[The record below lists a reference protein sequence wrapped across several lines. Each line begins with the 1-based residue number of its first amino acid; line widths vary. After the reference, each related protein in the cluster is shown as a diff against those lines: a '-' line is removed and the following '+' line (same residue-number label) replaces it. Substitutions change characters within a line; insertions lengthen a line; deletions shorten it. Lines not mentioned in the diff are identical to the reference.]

1 LARPGIREQSVVRT
15 ILATIPI
22 GLGIALNP
30 IAIVAGLLILRTAGA
45 LRNGLAFLAGWI
57 VGLALLVVLGSRLV
71 ALQGSVRRGGPT
83 LPDIVWIA
91 IGLALLASAVLRV
104 ARGRPLP
111 GEEPPPPRWLGMV
124 DRAGAGRSLGIGL
137 FLATVSLRNL
147 ALLAAAASVFGSA
160 GLGWAERA
168 LAIAAFVA
176 VASLGILIP
185 LGVRLFGGERADAT
199 LMRWGDGLNRNMG
212 RITAGVMALVGLYL
226 LGRGVLGLL

>member
-1 LARPGIREQSVVRT
+1 VVGT

-30 IAIVAGLLILRTAGA
+30 IVVVAGLLILRTAGA
-45 LRNGLAFLAGWI
+45 RRNGLAFLAGWI

-71 ALQGSVRRGGPT
+71 ALQGSVRRGGGPT

-91 IGLALLASAVLRV
+91 IGIALLVSAVLRV

-199 LMRWGDGLNRNMG
+199 LMRWGAGLNRNMG